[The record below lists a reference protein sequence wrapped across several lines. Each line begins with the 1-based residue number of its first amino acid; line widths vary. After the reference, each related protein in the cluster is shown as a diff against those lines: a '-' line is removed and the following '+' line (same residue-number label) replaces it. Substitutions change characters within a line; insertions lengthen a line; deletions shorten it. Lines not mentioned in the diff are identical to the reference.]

1 MLTPRYFFAGDFRRF
16 YEYFLSRPHRKR
28 NFHKGEYLWE
38 PGSPYGNLY
47 YIVSGTA
54 VHGAEHESGHRK
66 IISFHG
72 PGTVFPGYHQADY
85 KIELSLSMA
94 ALSELETLE
103 FSREQFRAMFESNKE
118 LSGQVV
124 NWYSMY
130 VNRLLFETV
139 HQEYNTSLVTI
150 CNLLYLLTA
159 GQPAG
164 AGLEV
169 ETTQGELAE
178 LLGLSRVQF
187 TRGLA
192 ELRSRKIV
200 STSRGRI
207 QVTDLAALA
216 ELCTS
221 EVL

>member
-1 MLTPRYFFAGDFRRF
+1 
-16 YEYFLSRPHRKR
+16 
-28 NFHKGEYLWE
+28 
-38 PGSPYGNLY
+38 
-47 YIVSGTA
+47 
-54 VHGAEHESGHRK
+54 
-66 IISFHG
+66 
-72 PGTVFPGYHQADY
+72 
-85 KIELSLSMA
+85 
-94 ALSELETLE
+94 
-103 FSREQFRAMFESNKE
+103 
-118 LSGQVV
+118 
-124 NWYSMY
+124 MY

-139 HQEYNTSLVTI
+139 HQEYNTSLVKI

-159 GQPAG
+159 GQTAG
-164 AGLEV
+164 TGPEV

-187 TRGLA
+187 TRGLS
-192 ELRSRKIV
+192 ELRSRRIV

>member
-1 MLTPRYFFAGDFRRF
+1 MCPVLVHTQGGGQHAASHQWDARRF
-16 YEYFLSRPHRKR
+16 KDPLDRPIFTVLSVQDWKGGVQI
-28 NFHKGEYLWE
+28 NFFDSAALQYQQRALPAAGRYK
-38 PGSPYGNLY
+38 S
-47 YIVSGTA
+47 
-54 VHGAEHESGHRK
+54 R
-66 IISFHG
+66 
-72 PGTVFPGYHQADY
+72 GTVLGRVPGV
-85 KIELSLSMA
+85 
-94 ALSELETLE
+94 
-103 FSREQFRAMFESNKE
+103 R
-118 LSGQVV
+118 
-124 NWYSMY
+124 
-130 VNRLLFETV
+130 
-139 HQEYNTSLVTI
+139 

-187 TRGLA
+187 TRGLS
-192 ELRSRKIV
+192 ELRSRKTV

>member
-1 MLTPRYFFAGDFRRF
+1 M
-16 YEYFLSRPHRKR
+16 
-28 NFHKGEYLWE
+28 
-38 PGSPYGNLY
+38 
-47 YIVSGTA
+47 
-54 VHGAEHESGHRK
+54 
-66 IISFHG
+66 
-72 PGTVFPGYHQADY
+72 FPGYHQADY

-139 HQEYNTSLVTI
+139 HQEYNTSLVKI

-187 TRGLA
+187 TRGLS
-192 ELRSRKIV
+192 ELRSRRIV

-207 QVTDLAALA
+207 QVIDLAALA

>member
-1 MLTPRYFFAGDFRRF
+1 MLKPRYFFFGDFRPF
-16 YEYFLSRPHRKR
+16 YEYFLSQPHKKR
-28 NFHKGEYLWE
+28 IFQKGEHLWE

-54 VHGAEHESGHRK
+54 VHGADHESGHRK

-85 KIELSLSMA
+85 KIELSLSMT
-94 ALSELETLE
+94 ALSHMETLE
-103 FSREQFRAMFESNKE
+103 FSREQFRLMFEDNKALGE
-118 LSGQVV
+118 QVV

-130 VNRLLFETV
+130 VNRLLFEAV
-139 HQEYNTSLVTI
+139 HQEYNSSLVKI

-159 GQPAG
+159 GQPAQTG
-164 AGLEV
+164 PAV
-169 ETTQGELAE
+169 EMTQGELAE

-187 TRGLA
+187 TRGIS
-192 ELRSRKIV
+192 ELRSRGVI
-200 STSRGRI
+200 STSRGKIR
-207 QVTDLAALA
+207 VTDPVALTG
-216 ELCTS
+216 LCTS

>member
-1 MLTPRYFFAGDFRRF
+1 MKKFKERIKNGFCRF
-16 YEYFLSRPHRKR
+16 KEWRKKNAR
-28 NFHKGEYLWE
+28 E
-38 PGSPYGNLY
+38 P
-47 YIVSGTA
+47 
-54 VHGAEHESGHRK
+54 
-66 IISFHG
+66 
-72 PGTVFPGYHQADY
+72 
-85 KIELSLSMA
+85 
-94 ALSELETLE
+94 
-103 FSREQFRAMFESNKE
+103 KE
-118 LSGQVV
+118 LSPGCAKAVK
-124 NWYSMY
+124 
-130 VNRLLFETV
+130 
-139 HQEYNTSLVTI
+139 I

-187 TRGLA
+187 TRGLS
-192 ELRSRKIV
+192 ELRSRKTV

-216 ELCTS
+216 EFCTS

>member
-1 MLTPRYFFAGDFRRF
+1 MEISITLSPALRSTARSTKADTGRLSAFMDRARCFR
-16 YEYFLSRPHRKR
+16 
-28 NFHKGEYLWE
+28 
-38 PGSPYGNLY
+38 
-47 YIVSGTA
+47 
-54 VHGAEHESGHRK
+54 
-66 IISFHG
+66 
-72 PGTVFPGYHQADY
+72 GYHQADY

-139 HQEYNTSLVTI
+139 HQEYNTSLVKI

-187 TRGLA
+187 TRGLS
-192 ELRSRKIV
+192 ELRSRKTV